1 MKKIIPFNKEMLFN
15 DSVFEITS
23 ISLEHDLKVSDN
35 NLISGK
41 FYINGE
47 YKISDVSINTE
58 IFKFEL
64 PCDINLDSKYILDNV
79 KIDIDDFYYEVINS
93 NILKINIDVLIDRL
107 EEKKEIE
114 VPVEEIRIDDNL
126 DNKNNDIS
134 DDIID
139 DSVAIKTNSIEELEN
154 DLERESDGME
164 TIEKERCIEDEDINS
179 VKSIFGNFTDTT
191 ETYKTYKVYIVREGD
206 NLESIIQ
213 KYSVSKDILEKY
225 NNINEIN
232 IGDKII
238 IPSLLNEKN

>member
-1 MKKIIPFNKEMLFN
+1 MKTIITFNKELLFN
-15 DSVFEITS
+15 NNVFEITS
-23 ISLEHDLKVSDN
+23 ISLEHNLKVSDK

-47 YKISDVSINTE
+47 YKISDTSTNTE
-58 IFKFEL
+58 VFNFEL

-93 NILKINIDVLIDRL
+93 NILKINIDVLLDRL
-107 EEKKEIE
+107 EEEKIDS
-114 VPVEEIRIDDNL
+114 PVEEITIDDN
-126 DNKNNDIS
+126 
-134 DDIID
+134 ID
-139 DSVAIKTNSIEELEN
+139 DRIDEPVEIKTNSIEELKN
-154 DLERESDGME
+154 DLERESDDNME
-164 TIEKERCIEDEDINS
+164 TIEKERCIEDEDISS
-179 VKSIFGNFTDTT
+179 VKSIFGNFSDNT

-213 KYSVSKDILEKY
+213 KYSVSKEVLEKY

-238 IPSLLNEKN
+238 IPSLLNEKD

>member
-15 DSVFEITS
+15 DNVFEITS
-23 ISLEHDLKVSDN
+23 ISLEHNLKVSDN

-47 YKISDVSINTE
+47 YKISDVSTNTE
-58 IFKFEL
+58 VFKFEL
-64 PCDINLDSKYILDNV
+64 PCDINIDSRYILDNV

-93 NILKINIDVLIDRL
+93 NILKISIDVLIDRL

-114 VPVEEIRIDDNL
+114 PDLEEIKIDDNPA
-126 DNKNNDIS
+126 DRV
-134 DDIID
+134 
-139 DSVAIKTNSIEELEN
+139 DSIEIKTNSIEELEK
-154 DLERESDGME
+154 DLERESDDME
-164 TIEKERCIEDEDINS
+164 TLEKERCIEDEDISS

-206 NLESIIQ
+206 NLENIIQ
-213 KYSVSKDILEKY
+213 KYSVSKEILEKY
-225 NNINEIN
+225 NNVNEIN

-238 IPSLLNEKN
+238 IPSLSNEKN

>member
-15 DSVFEITS
+15 NNVFEITS
-23 ISLEHDLKVSDN
+23 ISLEHNLKVSDK

-47 YKISDVSINTE
+47 YKISDTSTNTE
-58 IFKFEL
+58 VFNFEL

-93 NILKINIDVLIDRL
+93 NILKINIDVLLDRL
-107 EEKKEIE
+107 EEEKIE
-114 VPVEEIRIDDNL
+114 PPVEEITIDDN
-126 DNKNNDIS
+126 
-134 DDIID
+134 ID
-139 DSVAIKTNSIEELEN
+139 DRIDEPIEIKTNSIEELKN
-154 DLERESDGME
+154 DLERESDDNME
-164 TIEKERCIEDEDINS
+164 TIEKERCIEDEDISS
-179 VKSIFGNFTDTT
+179 VKSIFGNFSDNT

-213 KYSVSKDILEKY
+213 KYSVSKEVLEKY

-238 IPSLLNEKN
+238 IPSLLNEKD

>member
-15 DSVFEITS
+15 DNVFEITS

-47 YKISDVSINTE
+47 YKISDASTNTE
-58 IFKFEL
+58 VFKFEL
-64 PCDINLDSKYILDNV
+64 PCDINIDSKYILDNV
-79 KIDIDDFYYEVINS
+79 RIDIDDFYYEVINS

-107 EEKKEIE
+107 EEKKEAE
-114 VPVEEIRIDDNL
+114 ETLEEIKIEYA
-126 DNKNNDIS
+126 S
-134 DDIID
+134 DDRV
-139 DSVAIKTNSIEELEN
+139 DSIEIKTNSIEELEK
-154 DLERESDGME
+154 DLEREGNNME
-164 TIEKERCIEDEDINS
+164 TVEKERCIEDEDISS

-213 KYSVSKDILEKY
+213 KYSVSKEILEKY
-225 NNINEIN
+225 NNVNEIN

-238 IPSLLNEKN
+238 VPSLLNEKN

>member
-15 DSVFEITS
+15 DNVFEITS
-23 ISLEHDLKVSDN
+23 ISLEHDLKVSN
-35 NLISGK
+35 TNLISGK

-47 YKISDVSINTE
+47 YKISDASTNTE
-58 IFKFEL
+58 VFKFEL
-64 PCDINLDSKYILDNV
+64 PCDINLDTKYILDNV

-107 EEKKEIE
+107 EEKKDEI
-114 VPVEEIRIDDNL
+114 PVEEIRVDDNL
-126 DNKNNDIS
+126 DDKVEEKVEIR
-134 DDIID
+134 
-139 DSVAIKTNSIEELEN
+139 TNSIEELEK
-154 DLERESDGME
+154 DLERESDDDMK
-164 TIEKERCIEDEDINS
+164 TIEKERCIEDEDISS
-179 VKSIFGNFTDTT
+179 VKSIFGNFSDTT

-206 NLESIIQ
+206 NLENIIQ
-213 KYSVSKDILEKY
+213 KYSVSKEILEKY

>member
-15 DSVFEITS
+15 DNVFEITS
-23 ISLEHDLKVSDN
+23 ISLEHDLKVSDT

-47 YKISDVSINTE
+47 YKISDASTNTE
-58 IFKFEL
+58 VFKFEL
-64 PCDINLDSKYILDNV
+64 PCDINIDSKYILDNV
-79 KIDIDDFYYEVINS
+79 RIDIDDFYYEVINS

-107 EEKKEIE
+107 EEKKE
-114 VPVEEIRIDDNL
+114 VEETLEEIKIEDTPDDRV
-126 DNKNNDIS
+126 DPIE
-134 DDIID
+134 
-139 DSVAIKTNSIEELEN
+139 IKTNSIEELEK
-154 DLERESDGME
+154 DLERESDDME
-164 TIEKERCIEDEDINS
+164 TVEKERCIEDEDMSS

-213 KYSVSKDILEKY
+213 KYSISKEILEKY
-225 NNINEIN
+225 NNVNEIN